1 MSGGATVAESL
12 HLDHNVLLRQRAGD
26 AAGRRNTHVHSRQT
40 GDFTAVSAHEVR
52 IFTSVTAS
60 TFAAEF
66 DAPDVITDIC
76 A

>member
-1 MSGGATVAESL
+1 MSGGATVAEAP

-40 GDFTAVSAHEVR
+40 GDFTAVSTHKVR
-52 IFTSVTAS
+52 MFTSMTAL

-66 DAPDVITDIC
+66 EPPDMIADIC